1 MLNTVYK
8 DAIQRREKTL
18 SMINGPKFEQI
29 IQKAK
34 QNWVEYSPQK
44 KEVNTAGIDSSFN
57 STKFQGMELWVVT
70 AVSVESN
77 GRIIKELHDHGLGY
91 PEIDLSSMAS
101 KMEIDACNA
110 SVDEVD
116 LVLMDGSLYSQFMTR
131 QSTLSSTLLKIMIKN
146 NNVIFVSKTS
156 NTRMQFVDL
165 DSTAGDI
172 FYYNHATQ
180 KPGFSKLFLDPKY
193 GSDKVI
199 ASVFARLSDYTPL
212 IKLEFLGKDHSEEE
226 IKSMLDRIYKS
237 SVGGYPYAL
246 KLAHNNCKISNSD
259 LSKLVSLYGLKTEV
273 GSREVLE

>member
-18 SMINGPKFEQI
+18 SMIKGPKFKQI

-34 QNWVEYSPQK
+34 QNWIEYSPQK
-44 KEVNTAGIDSSFN
+44 KEASTAGIDSSFN

-70 AVSVESN
+70 AVSVKSD
-77 GRIIKELHDHGLGY
+77 GQIIKDLHEHGLGF
-91 PEIDLSSMAS
+91 PETDLSSMAS
-101 KMEIDACNA
+101 RMEIDACN
-110 SVDEVD
+110 STVEEVD

-131 QSTLSSTLLKIMIKN
+131 QSTLSSSLLKIMTKKE
-146 NNVIFVSKTS
+146 NVIFISKTS
-156 NTRMQFVDL
+156 NTRMQFAEM

-180 KPGFSKLFLDPKY
+180 KPGFSKLFFDPKY
-193 GSDKVI
+193 GSDKII
-199 ASVFARLSDYTPL
+199 ASVFARLSEYTPL
-212 IKLEFLGKDHSEEE
+212 IKLELLGKNHSEDEVKL
-226 IKSMLDRIYKS
+226 ILDNLYKN

-259 LSKLVSLYGLKTEV
+259 LVKLVSLYGLKTEI

>member
-18 SMINGPKFEQI
+18 SMIRGPKFDQI

-34 QNWVEYSPQK
+34 QNWTEYLPQK
-44 KEVNTAGIDSSFN
+44 KEASTAGIDSSFN

-70 AVSVESN
+70 AVSVESD
-77 GRIIKELHDHGLGY
+77 GRIIKDLHDHGLGY
-91 PEIDLSSMAS
+91 PDIDLSSMAS
-101 KMEIDACNA
+101 RMEIEACNA
-110 SVDEVD
+110 SIDEAD

-131 QSTLSSTLLKIMIKN
+131 QSALSSTLLKIMTKKE
-146 NNVIFVSKTS
+146 NVIFVSKTS
-156 NTRMQFVDL
+156 NTRMQFADM

-193 GSDKVI
+193 GSDKII
-199 ASVFARLSDYTPL
+199 ASVFARLNEYTPL
-212 IKLEFLGKDHSEEE
+212 IKLEFLGKDHSEDE
-226 IKSMLDRIYKS
+226 IKTVLDKLYKN

-246 KLAHNNCKISNSD
+246 KLAHNNCKISNND
-259 LSKLVSLYGLKTEV
+259 LLKLVSLYGLKTEV

>member
-8 DAIQRREKTL
+8 DAIKRREKTL
-18 SMINGPKFEQI
+18 SMIKGPKFEQI

-34 QNWVEYSPQK
+34 QNWIEYSPQK
-44 KEVNTAGIDSSFN
+44 KDASIAGIDSSFN

-70 AVSVESN
+70 AVSVKSD
-77 GRIIKELHDHGLGY
+77 GQLIKDIHDHGLGF
-91 PEIDLSSMAS
+91 PENDLSSMAS
-101 KMEIDACNA
+101 KMEIDACND
-110 SVDEVD
+110 SVDKVD

-131 QSTLSSTLLKIMIKN
+131 QSTLSSSLLKIMKKKE
-146 NNVIFVSKTS
+146 NVIFISKTS
-156 NTRMQFVDL
+156 NTRMQFSEM

-180 KPGFSKLFLDPKY
+180 KSGFSRSFLDPKY
-193 GSDKVI
+193 GSDKII
-199 ASVFARLSDYTPL
+199 ASVFARLSEYTPL
-212 IKLEFLGKDHSEEE
+212 MKLEFLGKDHSENE
-226 IKSMLDRIYKS
+226 IKLVLDKLYKG

-259 LSKLVSLYGLKTEV
+259 LVKLVSLYGLKTEI

>member
-18 SMINGPKFEQI
+18 SMIKGPKFKQI

-34 QNWVEYSPQK
+34 QNWIEYSPQK
-44 KEVNTAGIDSSFN
+44 KEASTAGIDSSFN

-70 AVSVESN
+70 AVSVKSD
-77 GRIIKELHDHGLGY
+77 GQIIKDLHEHGLGF
-91 PEIDLSSMAS
+91 PETDMSSMAS
-101 KMEIDACNA
+101 KMEIDACD
-110 SVDEVD
+110 STVEEVD

-131 QSTLSSTLLKIMIKN
+131 QSTLSSSLLKIMTKKE
-146 NNVIFVSKTS
+146 NVIFISKTS
-156 NTRMQFVDL
+156 NTRMQFAEM

-180 KPGFSKLFLDPKY
+180 KPGFSKLFFDPKY
-193 GSDKVI
+193 GSDKII
-199 ASVFARLSDYTPL
+199 ASVFARLSEYTPL
-212 IKLEFLGKDHSEEE
+212 IKLELLGKNHSEDE
-226 IKSMLDRIYKS
+226 IKLILDNLYKN

-259 LSKLVSLYGLKTEV
+259 LVKLVSLYGLKTEI

>member
-18 SMINGPKFEQI
+18 SMIRGPKFEQI
-29 IQKAK
+29 IERAK
-34 QNWVEYSPQK
+34 KNWIEYSPQK
-44 KEVNTAGIDSSFN
+44 KEASTAGIDSSFN

-70 AVSVESN
+70 AVSVESD
-77 GRIIKELHDHGLGY
+77 GRIIKDLHEHGLGY
-91 PEIDLSSMAS
+91 PEIDLSSMSS
-101 KMEIDACNA
+101 KMEIDACGA
-110 SVDEVD
+110 TVDEVD

-131 QSTLSSTLLKIMIKN
+131 QSTLSSMLVRMMSKKE
-146 NNVIFVSKTS
+146 NVIFVSKTS
-156 NTRMQFVDL
+156 NTRMQFSDME
-165 DSTAGDI
+165 STAGDI

-193 GSDKVI
+193 GSDKII
-199 ASVFARLSDYTPL
+199 ASVYARLSDYTPL
-212 IKLEFLGKDHSEEE
+212 IKLEFLGKDHSDDE
-226 IKSMLDRIYKS
+226 IKSVLDRLYKN

-259 LSKLVSLYGLKTEV
+259 LSKLVSLYGLKTEI

>member
-18 SMINGPKFEQI
+18 SMIRGPKFDQI

-34 QNWVEYSPQK
+34 QNWTEYLPQK
-44 KEVNTAGIDSSFN
+44 KEASTAGIDSSFN

-70 AVSVESN
+70 AVSVESD
-77 GRIIKELHDHGLGY
+77 GRIIKDLHDHGLGY
-91 PEIDLSSMAS
+91 PDIDLSSMAS
-101 KMEIDACNA
+101 RMEIEACNA
-110 SVDEVD
+110 SIDEAD

-131 QSTLSSTLLKIMIKN
+131 QSTLSSTLLKIMTKKE
-146 NNVIFVSKTS
+146 NVIFVSKTS
-156 NTRMQFVDL
+156 NTRMQFADM

-193 GSDKVI
+193 GSDKII
-199 ASVFARLSDYTPL
+199 ASVFARLNEYTPL
-212 IKLEFLGKDHSEEE
+212 IKLEFLGKDHSEDE
-226 IKSMLDRIYKS
+226 IKTVLDKLYKN

-246 KLAHNNCKISNSD
+246 KLAHNNCKISNND
-259 LSKLVSLYGLKTEV
+259 LLKLVSLYGLKTEV

>member
-8 DAIQRREKTL
+8 EAIQRREKTL
-18 SMINGPKFEQI
+18 SIIKGPKFEQI

-34 QNWVEYSPQK
+34 QNWIEYSPQK
-44 KEVNTAGIDSSFN
+44 KEVSTAGIDSSFN

-70 AVSVESN
+70 AVSVKSD
-77 GRIIKELHDHGLGY
+77 GRIIKDLHDHSLGY

-101 KMEIDACNA
+101 KMEIDACNS
-110 SVDEVD
+110 SVGEVD

-131 QSTLSSTLLKIMIKN
+131 QSTLSSTLLKIMTKKE
-146 NNVIFVSKTS
+146 NVIFISKTS
-156 NTRMQFVDL
+156 NTRMQFADM

-172 FYYNHATQ
+172 FYYNHATR

-193 GSDKVI
+193 GSDKII

-212 IKLEFLGKDHSEEE
+212 IKLEFLGKDHSEDE
-226 IKSMLDRIYKS
+226 IKLVLDKLYKS

-259 LSKLVSLYGLKTEV
+259 LAKLVSLYGLKTEV

>member
-18 SMINGPKFEQI
+18 SMIKGPKFKQI

-44 KEVNTAGIDSSFN
+44 KEASTAGIDSSFN

-70 AVSVESN
+70 AVSVKSD
-77 GRIIKELHDHGLGY
+77 GQIIKDLHEHGLGF
-91 PEIDLSSMAS
+91 PETDLSSMAS
-101 KMEIDACNA
+101 KMEIDACN
-110 SVDEVD
+110 STVEEVD

-131 QSTLSSTLLKIMIKN
+131 QSTLSSSLLKIMTKKE
-146 NNVIFVSKTS
+146 NVIFISKTS
-156 NTRMQFVDL
+156 NTRMQFAEM

-180 KPGFSKLFLDPKY
+180 KPGFSKLFFDPKY
-193 GSDKVI
+193 GSDKII
-199 ASVFARLSDYTPL
+199 ASVFARLSEYTPL
-212 IKLEFLGKDHSEEE
+212 IKLELLGKDHSEGE
-226 IKSMLDRIYKS
+226 IKLVLDNLYKN

-259 LSKLVSLYGLKTEV
+259 LVKLVSLYGLKTEI

>member
-18 SMINGPKFEQI
+18 SMIKGPKFNQI
-29 IQKAK
+29 IKKAK
-34 QNWVEYSPQK
+34 QNWIEYSPQK
-44 KEVNTAGIDSSFN
+44 KSASTAGIDSSFN

-70 AVSVESN
+70 SVSVKSD
-77 GRIIKELHDHGLGY
+77 GQIIKDLHDHGLGV
-91 PEIDLSSMAS
+91 PENDLSSLAS
-101 KMEIDACNA
+101 KMEIDACSS

-131 QSTLSSTLLKIMIKN
+131 QSTLSSSLLKIMTKKE
-146 NNVIFVSKTS
+146 NVIFISKTS
-156 NTRMQFVDL
+156 NTRMQFAEM

-193 GSDKVI
+193 GGDKII
-199 ASVFARLSDYTPL
+199 ASVFVRLSDYTPL
-212 IKLEFLGKDHSEEE
+212 IKLEFLGKDHSEDE
-226 IKSMLDRIYKS
+226 IRLILDKIHNN

-259 LSKLVSLYGLKTEV
+259 LVKLVSLYGLKTEI

>member
-18 SMINGPKFEQI
+18 SMIKGPKFKQI

-34 QNWVEYSPQK
+34 QNWIEYSPQK
-44 KEVNTAGIDSSFN
+44 KEASTAGIDSSFN

-70 AVSVESN
+70 AVSVKSD
-77 GRIIKELHDHGLGY
+77 GQIIKDLHEHGLGF
-91 PEIDLSSMAS
+91 PETDLSSMAS
-101 KMEIDACNA
+101 RMEIDACD
-110 SVDEVD
+110 STVEEVD

-131 QSTLSSTLLKIMIKN
+131 QSTLSSSLLKIMTKKE
-146 NNVIFVSKTS
+146 NVIFISKTS
-156 NTRMQFVDL
+156 NTRMQFAEM

-180 KPGFSKLFLDPKY
+180 KPGFSKLFFDPKY
-193 GSDKVI
+193 GSDKII
-199 ASVFARLSDYTPL
+199 ASVFARLSEYTPL
-212 IKLEFLGKDHSEEE
+212 IKLELLGKNHSEDEVKL
-226 IKSMLDRIYKS
+226 ILDNLYKN

-259 LSKLVSLYGLKTEV
+259 LVKLVSLYGLKTEI